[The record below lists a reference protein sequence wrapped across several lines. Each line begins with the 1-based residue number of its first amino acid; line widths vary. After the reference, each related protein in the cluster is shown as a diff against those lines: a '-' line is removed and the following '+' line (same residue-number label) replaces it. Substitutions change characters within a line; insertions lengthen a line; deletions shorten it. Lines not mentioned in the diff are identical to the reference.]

1 VREPNSRSPIVCR
14 VTEVPADVD
23 TTGAVDV
30 ADLAKK
36 SSVAWIRVGTQT
48 FPVWHEW
55 VDNALCV
62 VGCTDPGGSEQ
73 PLPPLTDGDTAVVLL
88 RSKSDRQLAAS
99 VPAVVSVVE
108 PGSDLWEP
116 VTAAL
121 KAGRLN
127 APDLPTM
134 VDRWARECQVLRLVP
149 SGAPIP
155 AEAVPDEHARTSP
168 RLS

>member
-1 VREPNSRSPIVCR
+1 MREPNSQSPIVCR
-14 VTEVPADVD
+14 VTEVPADA
-23 TTGAVDV
+23 GATSTVDV

-55 VDNALCV
+55 VDDALCV
-62 VGCTDPGGSEQ
+62 VGSTGPGHSEQ
-73 PLPPLTDGDTAVVLL
+73 PLPPLTDGETAVVLL

-99 VPAVVSVVE
+99 VPVVASVVE
-108 PGSDLWEP
+108 PGSSYWEP

-127 APDLPTM
+127 APDLPTI
-134 VDRWARECQVLRLVP
+134 VDRWARECRVLRLVP

-155 AEAVPDEHARTSP
+155 AAALPDEHAQTSP

>member
-1 VREPNSRSPIVCR
+1 
-14 VTEVPADVD
+14 VTEVPTDADIDVPI
-23 TTGAVDV
+23 DV

-36 SSVAWIRVGTQT
+36 SSVAWIRVGAQT

-55 VDNALCV
+55 VESADVAGNA
-62 VGCTDPGGSEQ
+62 VGAICLVGSPEPDGSEQ
-73 PLPPLTDGDTAVVLL
+73 PLPPLGDGDAAVVLL
-88 RSKSDRQLAAS
+88 RSKADRQLAAA
-99 VPAVVSVVE
+99 VPVTASIVQ

-121 KAGRLN
+121 KSGRLN

-134 VDRWARECQVLRLVP
+134 VDRWSRECRVLRLVP
-149 SGAPIP
+149 QGSAYP
-155 AEAVPDEHARTSP
+155 AADTVDTPARTSP

>member
-1 VREPNSRSPIVCR
+1 LR
-14 VTEVPADVD
+14 VTELPTDGPTDAPI
-23 TTGAVDV
+23 DV
-30 ADLAKK
+30 ADLAKR

-55 VDNALCV
+55 VESADDAGKTVGAICV
-62 VGCTDPGGSEQ
+62 VGSPEPDGSEQ
-73 PLPPLTDGDTAVVLL
+73 PLPPIGDWDSANVLL
-88 RSKSDRQLAAS
+88 RSKTDRQLAAV
-99 VPAVVSVVE
+99 VPVVASVVS

-116 VTAAL
+116 VTTAL

-134 VDRWARECQVLRLVP
+134 TDRWARECVVIRLVP
-149 SGAPIP
+149 SGAPVP
-155 AEAVPDEHARTSP
+155 AGTLPDIHPRTSP

>member
-1 VREPNSRSPIVCR
+1 MVVR
-14 VTEVPADVD
+14 VTEVAI
-23 TTGAVDV
+23 DV

-36 SSVAWIRVGTQT
+36 SSVAWIRAGARTY
-48 FPVWHEW
+48 PVWHEW
-55 VDNALCV
+55 VESPDAAGDA
-62 VGCTDPGGSEQ
+62 VGAICIVGSPSPDGSEQ
-73 PLPPLTDGDTAVVLL
+73 PLPPLDDGDTAVVLL

-99 VPAVVSVVE
+99 VPVVATVVP

-127 APDLPTM
+127 APDMATM
-134 VDRWARECQVLRLVP
+134 TERWARECRVLRLVP
-149 SGAPIP
+149 TGVPTP
-155 AEAVPDEHARTSP
+155 ADGVPDAHPRTSP

>member
-1 VREPNSRSPIVCR
+1 
-14 VTEVPADVD
+14 VTEVPTPVATDVPI
-23 TTGAVDV
+23 DV

-36 SSVAWIRVGTQT
+36 SSVAWIRVGAET

-55 VDNALCV
+55 VETADGGDQTAGAICV
-62 VGCTDPGGSEQ
+62 VGSPEPGGSEQ
-73 PLPPLTDGDTAVVLL
+73 PLPPLDDGDSAAVLL
-88 RSKSDRQLAAS
+88 RAKTDRQLAAEIP
-99 VPAVVSVVE
+99 VTVAVVE
-108 PGSDLWEP
+108 PGSELWEP

-127 APDLPTM
+127 PPDLPTM
-134 VDRWARECQVLRLVP
+134 VDRWARECRVLRLVP

-155 AEAVPDEHARTSP
+155 AAAVAHEHLRTSP

>member
-1 VREPNSRSPIVCR
+1 M
-14 VTEVPADVD
+14 TEVAI
-23 TTGAVDV
+23 DV

-36 SSVAWIRVGTQT
+36 SSVAWVRVGTQT

-55 VDNALCV
+55 VETTDETGNTAGAICI
-62 VGCTDPGGSEQ
+62 VGSPGADGSEQ
-73 PLPPLTDGDTAVVLL
+73 PLPPLEDGDSAVVLL
-88 RSKSDRQLAAS
+88 RSKNDRQLAAA
-99 VPAVVSVVE
+99 VPVVTMVVQS
-108 PGSDLWEP
+108 GSELWDP

-134 VDRWARECQVLRLVP
+134 IDRWAGECRVLRLVP
-149 SGAPIP
+149 SGDATS
-155 AEAVPDEHARTSP
+155 AADLPDVHRRTSP

>member
-1 VREPNSRSPIVCR
+1 VTDVPTDAPI
-14 VTEVPADVD
+14 
-23 TTGAVDV
+23 DV

-36 SSVAWIRVGTQT
+36 SSVAWIRVGAQT

-55 VDNALCV
+55 VETTDGTGETVGAICV
-62 VGCTDPGGSEQ
+62 VGSSEAGGSEQ
-73 PLPPLTDGDTAVVLL
+73 PLPPLGDGDSAVVLL
-88 RSKSDRQLAAS
+88 RSKTDRQLASAVPVVAS
-99 VPAVVSVVE
+99 VVQ
-108 PGSDLWEP
+108 PGSELWEP

-134 VDRWARECQVLRLVP
+134 TDRWARECRVLRLVP
-149 SGAPIP
+149 SGVPAPAAAAADAHP
-155 AEAVPDEHARTSP
+155 RTSP